1 MNGVTMHAKQVFGF
15 IAMFVC
21 VAAGM
26 LIPGSD
32 MLGHEG
38 VLALAILAGAI
49 FMWFCGSM
57 STGMTGVL
65 ACFLL
70 LILGVVPTFGDAF
83 SGFITTT
90 TWFVLGVFCMTLL
103 MQKSTLGL
111 RLTKR
116 FIVLAK
122 GDSKRLVL
130 MLMAAAAVISS
141 FMTDTGAVAL
151 MMSFALPLLDTLGAK
166 KGSSNLGRCLLL
178 GVSFGAL
185 FGGFT
190 TPIGHSLN
198 VLAAGLYT
206 QATGLQINFLSW
218 MSYGIPICV
227 AILPIA
233 WFALIKA
240 FPPEHITEDAVQEV
254 LGSKFETGP
263 MNALDKKCLALLI
276 ILPTLWI
283 LGNWIPLFNAT
294 TVALAGMLLLFFPG
308 ISIVTW
314 SEFERA
320 TSWNLFMFFGGV
332 LSIGAAIASTG
343 AADFIATLFLQS
355 GITEMPVFAA
365 LLAIA
370 AFLYLLHT
378 FCPISPSWV
387 AIFLPP
393 MMTYATVVGIP
404 PFLPAFLIVCLI
416 AGSYLVP
423 LCPALNMTFD
433 TGWYKFS
440 DTAKAGWFTSIAFVV
455 IAVAWSYAMGGILGI
470 H

>member
-1 MNGVTMHAKQVFGF
+1 MNGVAMHAKQVFGF
-15 IAMFVC
+15 IAMFAC

-26 LIPGSD
+26 LIPGND

-38 VLALAILAGAI
+38 ILALAILAGAI

-57 STGMTGVL
+57 ATGMTGVL

-70 LILGVVPTFGDAF
+70 LVLGVVPTFGDAF
-83 SGFITTT
+83 SGFVTTT

-116 FIVLAK
+116 FITLAK
-122 GDSKRLVL
+122 GDSRKLVL

-206 QATGLQINFLSW
+206 QATGLQVNFLSW
-218 MSYGIPICV
+218 MSYGVPICA
-227 AILPIA
+227 AILPVA
-233 WFALIKA
+233 WLAMIKA
-240 FPPEHITEDAVQEV
+240 FPPEPITEEAVREV
-254 LGSKFETGP
+254 LGSKFKTGP
-263 MNALDKKCLALLI
+263 MDTLDKKCLALLI
-276 ILPTLWI
+276 ALPALWI
-283 LGNWIPLFNAT
+283 LGNWIPQLNAT

-308 ISIVTW
+308 INIVTW
-314 SEFERA
+314 KEFERS

-343 AADFIATLFLQS
+343 AADFIAALFLQS
-355 GITEMPVFAA
+355 GIAAMPVFAA
-365 LLAIA
+365 LLIIG

-378 FCPISPSWV
+378 FCPTSPSWV

-393 MMTYATVVGIP
+393 LITYATVVGIP
-404 PFLPAFLIVCLI
+404 PFLPTFLIVCLI

-440 DTAKAGWFTSIAFVV
+440 DTAKAGWVTSIAFVA
-455 IAVAWSYAMGGILGI
+455 IAVAWSFLMGGVLGVV
-470 H
+470 